1 MVEDLHMISAI
12 VEDRPGVLFKVTSLI
27 RRRGFNIETITVGG
41 SEKENIS
48 RITITMHGA
57 PRVVE
62 QMVKQLSKIPDVIK
76 IIELTPNEAVYREL
90 AMVKVMAADPARRS
104 DILNYISIFRARVI
118 DASTDSLVIEIVGSP
133 TKISAFLDLMKSF
146 GIIEL
151 ARTGTV
157 ALARGPRSS
166 RVDESS

>member
-1 MVEDLHMISAI
+1 
-12 VEDRPGVLFKVTSLI
+12 
-27 RRRGFNIETITVGG
+27 
-41 SEKENIS
+41 
-48 RITITMHGA
+48 
-57 PRVVE
+57 
-62 QMVKQLSKIPDVIK
+62 
-76 IIELTPNEAVYREL
+76 
-90 AMVKVMAADPARRS
+90 MAADPARRS